1 MSRQK
6 YPQIFRKILQILP
19 QTTVSSLGHVDFLI
33 LDGGEH
39 GEHGGH
45 VHPHPISQRH
55 QWLREKVASKN
66 IHKNIRLIWR
76 QKRFCG

>member
-45 VHPHPISQRH
+45 VHPHPIS
-55 QWLREKVASKN
+55 
-66 IHKNIRLIWR
+66 
-76 QKRFCG
+76 